1 VNAVAHPPDLT
12 VYAVPA
18 FLALLAGEQLVLRR
32 RRRRI
37 DGRDFW
43 ASMGMGLGS
52 LVTINLLMGIIG
64 WWLALWFW
72 DHRLVD
78 LGTGGRG
85 WAVALV
91 GWDLIYYV
99 DHRLSHEVRFLWAS
113 HVNHHSSREFNL
125 STALRQPWTAF
136 QTAIMV
142 APLALFGVRP
152 DLVVL
157 AGAIN
162 LLYQFWVHTEVI
174 DRLGPLEW
182 VLNTP
187 SHHRVHH
194 GSNPRYLD
202 RNYGGILIVWDRLFG
217 TFQAEDE
224 PVVYGLTKNIGTY
237 NLWTIAFHEWV
248 ALARD
253 AGRARGLDRLRHALR
268 GPGWRP
274 AVVGAGGSAGVVEH
288 QAEGAATSAAHDAD
302 AVAHRRG

>member
-1 VNAVAHPPDLT
+1 MNAVAHPPDLT

-18 FLALLAGEQLVLRR
+18 FLVLLAGEQIVLRR

-52 LVTINLLMGIIG
+52 LVTINLLMGLVG

-78 LGTGGRG
+78 LGTGAAG

-99 DHRLSHEVRFLWAS
+99 DHRLSHEVRFFWAS
-113 HVNHHSSREFNL
+113 HVNHHSSLEFNL
-125 STALRQPWTAF
+125 STALRQPWTAL

-142 APLALFGVRP
+142 APLALAGVRP
-152 DLVVL
+152 DLIVL
-157 AGAIN
+157 SGAIN

-174 DRLGPLEW
+174 DRLGPLER

-224 PVVYGLTKNIGTY
+224 PVVYGLTTNIGTY

-253 AGRARGLDRLRHALR
+253 ARRARGLDRLRHALR
-268 GPGWRP
+268 GPGWQP
-274 AVVGAGGSAGVVEH
+274 VLVGAGGSAGVVEH
-288 QAEGAATSAAHDAD
+288 EAEGAAMAAAHDAD

>member
-18 FLALLAGEQLVLRR
+18 FVLLLVVEQVVLRR

-43 ASMGMGLGS
+43 ASIGMGLGS
-52 LVTINLLMGIIG
+52 LVTINLLMGLVG
-64 WWLALWFW
+64 WTMAVWFW
-72 DHRLVD
+72 EHRLAD
-78 LGTGGRG
+78 LGTSWLG
-85 WAVALV
+85 WSVALV
-91 GWDLIYYV
+91 GWDLIFYAE
-99 DHRLSHEVRFLWAS
+99 HRLSHEIRFFWAS
-113 HVNHHSSREFNL
+113 HVNHHSSLEFNL

-142 APLALFGVRP
+142 APLALLGVRP
-152 DLVVL
+152 DLIVL
-157 AGAIN
+157 SGAIN
-162 LLYQFWVHTEVI
+162 LLYQFWIHTELV

-202 RNYGGILIVWDRLFG
+202 RNYGGVLIVWDRLFG

-224 PVVYGLTKNIGTY
+224 PVVYGLTRNIGSY

-248 ALARD
+248 ALAAD
-253 AGRARGLDRLRHALR
+253 ARRASGLDRLRLALR
-268 GPGWRP
+268 NPGWRP
-274 AVVGAGGSAGVVEH
+274 GEPMAPVGQLE
-288 QAEGAATSAAHDAD
+288 TT
-302 AVAHRRG
+302 